1 MKAKELK
8 KNLKEGKLCLGSWIT
23 FTDPSVAELQ
33 AKAGFD
39 WLAVDMEHSPITLDI
54 AQDLIRVIAL
64 HDVCPLVRVP
74 DNDPII
80 IKRVLD
86 AGAGGVIVPMVNSK
100 SQSENAVSSVKYPP
114 VGKRSV
120 GISRA
125 QGFGPDFEDY
135 VGRANDE
142 TVVIVQIEHK
152 DAVADVDAILSV
164 EGVDAFIVGP
174 YDLSGSM
181 GIPGKLDEPKVQ
193 TALKKVA
200 DAGKKA
206 GVAAGIHVVYPEPH
220 RVKDRFDEGYS
231 LIAYGVDF
239 IFLGESSREGVRVV
253 REAKK

>member
-1 MKAKELK
+1 MKSSELK
-8 KNLKEGKLCLGSWIT
+8 SNLAKNKLCLGSWIT

-74 DNDPII
+74 ANDPTI

-86 AGAGGVIVPMVNSK
+86 AGAGGVIVPMINSR
-100 SQSENAVSSVKYPP
+100 SQAEDAVAAVKYPP
-114 VGKRSV
+114 TGKRSV

-125 QGFGPDFEDY
+125 QGFGPEFQDY
-135 VGRANDE
+135 VKRANDE
-142 TVVIVQIEHK
+142 TIVIVQIEHK
-152 DAVADVDAILSV
+152 DAVSDVDAILAV
-164 EGVDAFIVGP
+164 TGVDAFIVGP

-181 GIPGKLDEPKVQ
+181 GIPGQLDDPQVQ
-193 TALKKVA
+193 KALIKVA
-200 DAGKKA
+200 AAGKKA
-206 GVAAGIHVVYPEPH
+206 GVAAGIHVVYPEPD
-220 RVKDRFDEGYS
+220 RVKDRFNEGYS

-239 IFLGESSREGVRVV
+239 IFLGESSREGVRIV
-253 REAKK
+253 RKAKA